1 MPLEIVH
8 ADTPQRLAEVRALL
22 AEYVDFIE
30 SHWPEVDRA
39 AFAEEQRT
47 LRDMYPVILL
57 ATVDGGAAGCVMLR
71 HGEQPGVCEAR
82 RLYVRPAFR
91 RAGVA
96 SALMAR
102 LMREARALGYET
114 MQLVTVIY
122 FTGAVQLYESLGFEH
137 VEPYRVS
144 AMPREVV
151 KFMERTLQDA
161 GQ

>member
-1 MPLEIVH
+1 MEYAVPLEIVP
-8 ADTPQRLAEVRALL
+8 ADTPERLAEVRTLL

-57 ATVDGGAAGCVMLR
+57 ATVDGEAAGCVMLR
-71 HGEQPGVCEAR
+71 HGEESGVCEAR

-91 RAGVA
+91 RSSVA
-96 SALMAR
+96 STLMAR
-102 LMREARALGYET
+102 LMAEARGLGYEK

-122 FTGAVQLYESLGFEH
+122 FTGAVQLYESLGFEQIGRAH
-137 VEPYRVS
+137 V
-144 AMPREVV
+144 
-151 KFMERTLQDA
+151 
-161 GQ
+161 